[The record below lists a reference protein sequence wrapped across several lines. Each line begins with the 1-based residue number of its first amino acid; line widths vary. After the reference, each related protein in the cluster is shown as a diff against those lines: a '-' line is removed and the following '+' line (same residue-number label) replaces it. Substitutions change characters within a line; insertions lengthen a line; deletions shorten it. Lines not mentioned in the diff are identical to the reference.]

1 MYIVFDFLKGQLK
14 VVCIYIMNAFKIFMG
29 NSSQEKYCLK
39 RQLCAKQTRVTF
51 SKDCRAITKSMED
64 NLQSQV

>member
-1 MYIVFDFLKGQLK
+1 
-14 VVCIYIMNAFKIFMG
+14 MG
-29 NSSQEKYCLK
+29 NSNQEKYFLK
-39 RQLCAKQTRVTF
+39 RQLCAKQTRVTL